1 MTFFF
6 FNWQNKFLSSLF
18 FFLTKRQIIIMQFKH
33 VRNIKKIQVISN
45 ESHVGKWPF
54 ENSRLKGN

>member
-1 MTFFF
+1 
-6 FNWQNKFLSSLF
+6 
-18 FFLTKRQIIIMQFKH
+18 MQFKH

-54 ENSRLKGN
+54 ENSRLKGNQNFTIENEMRDKKKLQIL